1 MGLARP
7 YRVIELD
14 DASRAC
20 SAMLTAVPFIISLHC
35 QSIYNV
41 NYLGEAQIL
50 MHAVSR
56 FAAKMLALLCLVAA
70 GQAAHAEERITIA
83 AAADLKFALDEAV
96 VLFNST
102 HPAAHIETIY
112 GSSGKFS
119 TQIRQGA
126 PYDLYF
132 SADIAYP
139 RALNAE
145 GLGASGVQ
153 TYGVGRIVLWS
164 SSRDA
169 ARMTLADLAD
179 PTIHKIAI
187 ANPEHAPYGKR
198 AEEALKAA
206 GVWEKTQPK
215 LVYGENIA
223 QTAQYVQS
231 GNAQVGIIALS
242 LALGPELSG
251 QGSYALIPDTLHQP
265 LEQGFIVTR
274 RAADNPLAHEFAR
287 FMTGK
292 QARAIMTRY
301 GFVLPDQGK

>member
-198 AEEALKAA
+198 
-206 GVWEKTQPK
+206 
-215 LVYGENIA
+215 ENIA